1 MGFVGNYAP
10 CGLSPQTD
18 GMPVIRKKAQ
28 EILLCLKI
36 MNIPGLYPCFY
47 TLISAFIPSTSQLAS
62 RMGFTTSARNSS
74 TCLGARPT

>member
-1 MGFVGNYAP
+1 MTRNCVQVSGSRPPDLY
-10 CGLSPQTD
+10 
-18 GMPVIRKKAQ
+18 RKKAQ

-47 TLISAFIPSTSQLAS
+47 TLISAFIPSTSRLAS